1 MATTKERVF
10 DATDSFK
17 PYIERALR
25 DEEIRRNVMSAL
37 AAAKELYDELAE
49 GKRKQGVATAATRLA
64 TDTDLQD
71 HLRTAVEE
79 LRTATR
85 RIKGEERRQSGRAG
99 AMLLIGIVLGILF
112 NPATGP
118 ATRSWLKSRVFGGG
132 SSDFTYESSTNGN

>member
-1 MATTKERVF
+1 MATTKERVA
-10 DATDSFK
+10 DASDSFR

-25 DEEIRRNVMSAL
+25 DEDVRRNVMSAL

-49 GKRKQGVATAATRLA
+49 GKRRHGTATAASRLA
-64 TDTDLQD
+64 TDSDLQE

-85 RIKGEERRQSGRAG
+85 RIKGEERHQSGKAG
-99 AMLLIGIVLGILF
+99 AMLLIGIVLGVLF

-118 ATRSWLKSRVFGGG
+118 ATRSWLKSRLFGGG
-132 SSDFTYESSTNGN
+132 SDFTYESSSNGN